1 MIAWRYLD
9 KQQATIKA
17 LSDYTNMAV
26 ILEITSDE
34 LKRIQDEMT
43 SPLGSSFDGMP
54 RTRDVQRGE
63 ERICHAMDQRHILLE
78 RYKQAEEFM
87 AWFTPAW
94 QKLSEEERILL
105 EYLFIHDTSKALALE
120 RLGDVLHIERA
131 QLYRRK
137 DRALLR
143 LSILLYGS

>member
-26 ILEITSDE
+26 ILEITPDE
-34 LKRIQDEMT
+34 LKRFQEEMT
-43 SPLGSSFDGMP
+43 SPRGSSFDGMP

-94 QKLSEEERILL
+94 KNLSEEERMLL
-105 EYLFIHDTSKALALE
+105 EYLFIHDTPKTRALE
-120 RLGDVLHIERA
+120 TLSESLHIERA

-137 DRALLR
+137 DKAIFR
-143 LSILLYGS
+143 LSIFLYGT